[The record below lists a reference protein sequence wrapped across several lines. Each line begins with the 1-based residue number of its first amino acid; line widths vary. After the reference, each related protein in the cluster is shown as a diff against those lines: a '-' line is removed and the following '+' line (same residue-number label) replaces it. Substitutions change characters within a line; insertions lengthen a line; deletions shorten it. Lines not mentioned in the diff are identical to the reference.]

1 MAELYLIRHAQASF
15 GTGDYDRLS
24 ELGCRQAKLLGEFL
38 HANNIQ
44 FDVVYTGELLRQ
56 RQTAELACAPQSDV
70 VFHEPDARLNEIE
83 SDQMFAKLVPEL
95 ARTSLGLEDLV
106 RQGKQS
112 SKHFQKALEIVFN
125 HWVQSKEETPG
136 LQSWADYSRNV
147 HNAIREITVSEG
159 SGKSVAVFTSGGTI
173 ATIVAQVLRASGGQV
188 YKFYEPLM
196 NCSVTRLLYSGDKI
210 SLSSFND
217 HFFIRSLAEQTGE
230 ALLTYR

>member
-15 GTGDYDRLS
+15 GTDDYDRLS
-24 ELGCRQAKLLGEFL
+24 ELGCRQAELLGDFL
-38 HANNIQ
+38 HSNKIV
-44 FDVVYTGELLRQ
+44 FDTVYTGELLRQ
-56 RQTAELACAPQSDV
+56 RQTAELACAPQADV
-70 VFHEPDARLNEIE
+70 VFNEPDARLNEIE

-95 ARTSLGLEDLV
+95 AKTSAELEELV
-106 RQGKQS
+106 RKGKQS

-125 HWVQSKEETPG
+125 HWVQSNEATPG
-136 LQSWADYSRNV
+136 LQSWADYSGGAY
-147 HNAIREITVSEG
+147 NAIREIIAREG

-173 ATIVAQVLRASGGQV
+173 ATIVAQVLGATEDQV

-217 HFFIRSLAEQTGE
+217 HFFIRSQAEQTGE